1 MKDTMEKDLAEIE
14 AAEKDAVANFEA
26 MVAAKTKQIEALTK
40 EVEAKLTK
48 VGEVGVELVNSKE
61 DLDDTTQ
68 SLVEDKNFLA
78 DMDKTCEA
86 KKKDWTERSAMRAQE
101 LLAIAETIKILNDD
115 DALELFK
122 KTLPSPS
129 LLQTQNTFREER
141 HRALKIL
148 MQARSAGPKDYR
160 LELLTT

>member
-48 VGEVGVELVNSKE
+48 VGVELVNSKE